1 MPKSN
6 PEVII
11 ASPLNSKKAQMSF
24 AYKLV
29 SLVTSEES
37 VGVKYHEAMWA
48 CKNLINAQYH
58 KKEAAYTSIDY
69 DKVKAFKKASQA
81 DKAYPALMEAIR
93 TELEAPVRRKSSPPT
108 PANVASY
115 VQPTANTDVE
125 TAELITQV
133 IIALQEQGRLK

>member
-11 ASPLNSKKAQMSF
+11 ASPLNTKRAQMSF
-24 AYKLV
+24 AYTLV
-29 SLVTSEES
+29 SLVASEES

-58 KKEAAYTSIDY
+58 KEKKAYTSIDF

-81 DKAYPALMEAIR
+81 DKAYPALMETIR
-93 TELEAPVRRKSSPPT
+93 TELAAPVRRTNPPT
-108 PANVASY
+108 PANIASY
-115 VQPTANTDVE
+115 VQPSANTTPDIAQLISE
-125 TAELITQV
+125 TIQRERDKRGL
-133 IIALQEQGRLK
+133 

>member
-11 ASPLNSKKAQMSF
+11 ASPLNSKRAQMAF

-37 VGVKYHEAMWA
+37 AGVKYHEAMWA

-58 KKEAAYTSIDY
+58 KKEASYTSIDF

-81 DKAYPALMEAIR
+81 DKAYPSLMEAIR
-93 TELEAPVRRKSSPPT
+93 TELAAPVRRKNPPT

-115 VQPTANTDVE
+115 VQPSANVTPE
-125 TAELITQV
+125 IAQV
-133 IIALQEQGRLK
+133 ISETIQRELAKLKL

>member
-11 ASPLNSKKAQMSF
+11 ASPLNTKKAQMSF

-48 CKNLINAQYH
+48 CKNLINTQYH
-58 KKEAAYTSIDY
+58 KGEAAYTSIDY

-108 PANVASY
+108 KAKIADYVGSANSSNEEDKA
-115 VQPTANTDVE
+115 ALFALLNK
-125 TAELITQV
+125 LI
-133 IIALQEQGRLK
+133 G

>member
-1 MPKSN
+1 MSKSN

-29 SLVTSEES
+29 SLVASEES

-58 KKEAAYTSIDY
+58 KQEASYTSIDF

-81 DKAYPALMEAIR
+81 DKAYPSLMETIR
-93 TELEAPVRRKSSPPT
+93 TELAAPVRRKNPPT

-115 VQPTANTDVE
+115 VQPSANVTPEIAQLISE
-125 TAELITQV
+125 TIQREL
-133 IIALQEQGRLK
+133 AKLKL

>member
-1 MPKSN
+1 MSKSN
-6 PEVII
+6 TEVII

-29 SLVTSEES
+29 SLVASEES

-58 KKEAAYTSIDY
+58 RGEATYTSIDF

-81 DKAYPALMEAIR
+81 DKAYAPLMEAIR
-93 TELEAPVRRKSSPPT
+93 TELAAPVRRKNPPT

-115 VQPTANTDVE
+115 VQPSANVTPE
-125 TAELITQV
+125 IAQV
-133 IIALQEQGRLK
+133 ISETIQRELAKLKL